1 MHFSAQ
7 APQEKACLPA
17 GQQCGKSAGMV
28 IVFANSKG
36 GVGKSTLAVHLAV
49 WLFDMGH
56 SVALLDADRQRSS
69 SVWLQEAESAIATR
83 VAWTPEDCVTAV
95 RQLQQDHAF
104 VIGDGQASLDDLGRT
119 LLLMADLAVLPVT
132 PSILDV
138 RSVQQATGVLRYAQ
152 ELNRGGPEGRLL
164 LNRMRRRDVISRE
177 VTAAMPGLGVQ
188 LCAAQIRDLQAFR
201 DAAQQGTVVTRMGR
215 RGENAAADVKR
226 AFGELLSDSQ
236 HPSSNRQHQNS
247 MGGKNG

>member
-1 MHFSAQ
+1 
-7 APQEKACLPA
+7 
-17 GQQCGKSAGMV
+17 MV
-28 IVFANSKG
+28 IVFANTKG
-36 GVGKSTLAVHLAV
+36 GVGKSTLAVHLAI
-49 WLFDMGH
+49 WLFDHGH

-69 SVWLQEAESAIATR
+69 SVWLNEAERKITTR
-83 VAWTPEDCVTAV
+83 TAWAPEDCVTAV

-152 ELNRGGPEGRLL
+152 ELNRGGPEGWLL

-177 VTAAMPGLGVQ
+177 VTAAMPAMELH

-215 RGENAAADVKR
+215 RGENAAADVR
-226 AFGELLSDSQ
+226 QAFGELLGNLKESTLNWQ
-236 HPSSNRQHQNS
+236 QRRKQA
-247 MGGKNG
+247 

>member
-1 MHFSAQ
+1 M
-7 APQEKACLPA
+7 PIEDLPA
-17 GQQCGKSAGMV
+17 GQQRGKSAGMV

-49 WLFDMGH
+49 WLFDQGH

-69 SVWLQEAESAIATR
+69 SVWLHEAEPTITTRAI
-83 VAWTPEDCVTAV
+83 WTPEDCVTAV

-152 ELNRGGPEGRLL
+152 ELNRGGPEGWLL

-177 VTAAMPGLGVQ
+177 VTAAMPGLGLQ

-215 RGENAAADVKR
+215 RCKNAAADVEE
-226 AFGELLSDSQ
+226 AFGELLIDLNQ
-236 HPSSNRQHQNS
+236 PALNWQQQNS
-247 MGGKNG
+247 KGGKDD

>member
-1 MHFSAQ
+1 M
-7 APQEKACLPA
+7 
-17 GQQCGKSAGMV
+17 
-28 IVFANSKG
+28 
-36 GVGKSTLAVHLAV
+36 
-49 WLFDMGH
+49 
-56 SVALLDADRQRSS
+56 
-69 SVWLQEAESAIATR
+69 
-83 VAWTPEDCVTAV
+83 TAV

-177 VTAAMPGLGVQ
+177 VTAAMPGLGLQ
-188 LCAAQIRDLQAFR
+188 L
-201 DAAQQGTVVTRMGR
+201 
-215 RGENAAADVKR
+215 
-226 AFGELLSDSQ
+226 
-236 HPSSNRQHQNS
+236 
-247 MGGKNG
+247 